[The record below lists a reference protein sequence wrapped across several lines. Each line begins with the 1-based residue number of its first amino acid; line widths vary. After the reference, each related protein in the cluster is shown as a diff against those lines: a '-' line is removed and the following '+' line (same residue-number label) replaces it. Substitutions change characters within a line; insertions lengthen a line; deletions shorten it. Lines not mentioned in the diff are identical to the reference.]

1 MNRLFVSLAAFAAIA
16 VSAGA
21 QVPAPAPTPPAV
33 SPPIDTSY
41 VEYRES
47 WITLPLGIGFRIPSY
62 NRVDGAVIPWG
73 PKISL
78 ADERIEIDPTIAY
91 RSHIGKIDPFV
102 LFKARTR
109 EPLGIGVELAGG
121 RGTFTNDAWIRSDIV
136 NSLAALFVGSD
147 SRNYFRSDRYWGF
160 VSKEIGFTHGT
171 LTPAV
176 GARFED
182 DWSTGVPVRHTNA
195 PWSMFG
201 KTDTLKMRRTNPSI
215 DEGRINSGLGRVVGE
230 YEREGVKGSFEGL
243 FERSFKTPVRHIVT
257 NGIPIANTTDADFTQ
272 VTLHAVFGFPTFRT
286 QRFDF
291 RGHTVLT
298 NGYQTPRQRFAYLG
312 GAGTLA
318 TVDLLALG
326 GDKLF
331 FAEGTY
337 SVPLERVLLPVVGSP
352 IVSLRYAAGSA
363 GSGDLPDF
371 IQNIGLGL
379 GVKMLKVEYHIDPNY
394 KKTSF
399 THKTAFAVSLDLAL

>member
-1 MNRLFVSLAAFAAIA
+1 MNRFSVSLAAFAAIA

-21 QVPAPAPTPPAV
+21 QVPAPAPTPPVV
-33 SPPIDTSY
+33 SPPIDTTY
-41 VEYRES
+41 VDYRES
-47 WITLPLGIGFRIPSY
+47 WITLPLGLGFRIPSY
-62 NRVDGAVIPWG
+62 NRVDGAVVPWG
-73 PKISL
+73 PEISL
-78 ADERIEIDPTIAY
+78 ADDRIRIDPTIAY

-102 LFKARTR
+102 LLRAHTNQ
-109 EPLGIGVELAGG
+109 PLGLALELAGG

-147 SRNYFRSDRYWGF
+147 SRNYFRSDRFWGF

-176 GARFED
+176 GARFER
-182 DWSTGVPVRHTNA
+182 DWSTGVPFRHTNA

-215 DEGRINSGLGRVVGE
+215 DEGRINSALGRLVGE

-243 FERSFKTPVRHIVT
+243 VEHSFRVPDRP
-257 NGIPIANTTDADFTQ
+257 GLDASDSESQFTQ
-272 VTLHAVFGFPTFRT
+272 VTLHGVLGFPTFRT

-291 RGHTVLT
+291 RGHTVLS
-298 NGYQTPRQRFAYLG
+298 GGGVPRQRFAYLG

-326 GDKLF
+326 GDVLY

-337 SVPLERVLLPVVGSP
+337 SVPLERIILPIVGSP
-352 IVSLRYAAGSA
+352 ILSLRYAAGSA
-363 GSGDLPDF
+363 GQDDLPDL
-371 IQNIGLGL
+371 IQNIGFGL
-379 GVKMLKVEYHIDPNY
+379 GVKMIKVEYHIDPNY

>member
-1 MNRLFVSLAAFAAIA
+1 MNRLLLLLAASSAIV
-16 VSAGA
+16 VSAQA
-21 QVPAPAPTPPAV
+21 QVPAPPPTPPAV

-41 VEYRES
+41 VDFRES
-47 WITLPLGIGFRIPSY
+47 WITLPLGVGFRIPSY
-62 NRVDGAVIPWG
+62 NRVDGAVVPWG

-78 ADERIEIDPTIAY
+78 ADDRIRIDPTITY

-102 LFKARTR
+102 LATVRGNKG
-109 EPLGIGVELAGG
+109 LGLELAGG
-121 RGTFTNDAWIRSDIV
+121 RGTFTNDGWIRSDLV

-147 SRNYFRSDRYWGF
+147 SRNYFRSDRIWGF
-160 VSKEIGFTHGT
+160 VSDQIGFRHMT

-176 GARFED
+176 GARFER
-182 DWSTGVPVRHTNA
+182 DWSTGVPVRHTTA
-195 PWSMFG
+195 PWSMFS
-201 KTDTLKMRRTNPSI
+201 KNDTLKMRRTNPLI
-215 DEGRINSGLGRVVGE
+215 DEGRINSVLGRVLGE

-243 FERSFKTPVRHIVT
+243 FERSFKTPVRFILT

-272 VTLHAVFGFPTFRT
+272 VTLHGVVGFPTFRT

-298 NGYQTPRQRFAYLG
+298 NGYQTPRQRYAYLG

-337 SVPLERVLLPVVGSP
+337 SIPLEMIVLPMVGSP
-352 IVSLRYAAGSA
+352 VLNARYAAGSA

-371 IQNIGLGL
+371 IQNLGVGL
-379 GVKMLKVEYHIDPNY
+379 GVNLIKVEYHIDPNY

-399 THKTAFAVSLDLAL
+399 THKSAFSVSVNLTL